1 MPAPVSGPRAATSV
15 SHQGGVC
22 VRIHLPVPGIRRGA
36 DPIRRGYFG
45 LGRGPI
51 ATYGRNL
58 QCPTRS
64 IHRARSTFLRLAAT
78 SDGAAST
85 WQDQAVEL
93 EPSDDISLGE
103 AIAAIVIAHRTG
115 GDPAPYEA
123 VVREQLEDD
132 AETLLAFGDAERLS
146 TELDALEAKRIMLLP
161 EWRGHAAVLGLG
173 TLADDAPAHW
183 RGDARRFL
191 FAGER
196 PYLAPP
202 AEG

>member
-1 MPAPVSGPRAATSV
+1 V

-51 ATYGRNL
+51 
-58 QCPTRS
+58 
-64 IHRARSTFLRLAAT
+64 AT